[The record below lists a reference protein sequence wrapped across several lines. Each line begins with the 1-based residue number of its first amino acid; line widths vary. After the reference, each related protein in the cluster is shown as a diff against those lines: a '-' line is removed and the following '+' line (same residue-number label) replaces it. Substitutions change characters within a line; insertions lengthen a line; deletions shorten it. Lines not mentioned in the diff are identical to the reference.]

1 MYGIKQSQRKNQRTK
16 IGVRKRITKSI
27 SKIFILVIR
36 IRKWKKNLRND
47 VWNK

>member
-16 IGVRKRITKSI
+16 IEVRKRITKSI

-36 IRKWKKNLRND
+36 IRK
-47 VWNK
+47 